1 MISNAEG
8 VISRRTFKKI
18 NFCLPEISPL
28 AAENL
33 NIVSCRSPPFPSN
46 PVIPIGKTGS
56 KAYPPFC
63 WGLPVFICTLTSVAL
78 SVITFITFIKPNHCE
93 YNYLNSFQK
102 RGRLSMARR
111 ISSIIYLILILMT
124 AGCGYNTIQTN
135 EEAVKAAWG
144 DVEAA
149 YQRRNDLIPNLVEV
163 VKGYAAHER
172 ETLTA
177 VTEARAKVGSIQM
190 NKNLLEDPAAFSQFQ
205 NAQGAMSS
213 ALSRLMVV
221 VERYPDLKANQNFQD
236 LQHQLEGTENR
247 INVARVRYNK
257 AVEVFNGSIRVFP
270 NNLTNKFIL
279 GLKLKEPFK
288 AEAGAEK
295 APKVKF

>member
-1 MISNAEG
+1 MAKRISN
-8 VISRRTFKKI
+8 
-18 NFCLPEISPL
+18 
-28 AAENL
+28 
-33 NIVSCRSPPFPSN
+33 
-46 PVIPIGKTGS
+46 
-56 KAYPPFC
+56 
-63 WGLPVFICTLTSVAL
+63 
-78 SVITFITFIKPNHCE
+78 
-93 YNYLNSFQK
+93 
-102 RGRLSMARR
+102 
-111 ISSIIYLILILMT
+111 IILLILILIT
-124 AGCGYNTIQTN
+124 AGCGYNAIQTN

-163 VKGYAAHER
+163 VKGYAAHEKD
-172 ETLTA
+172 TLTA

-190 NKNLLEDPAAFSQFQ
+190 NKNLLEDPAAFNQFQ

-257 AVEVFNGSIRVFP
+257 TVEVFNGSIRVFP
-270 NNLTNKFIL
+270 NNLTNQFLL